1 MALERLQKIIAAA
14 GVASRRAA
22 EEMML
27 HGEVTVNGR
36 IVTELGTKA
45 DAQADAIKVRG
56 KLINAQLLQREMK
69 YYLINKPRG
78 YVSTVSDPQGRTI
91 VAHLLP
97 PSKRRGLHPVG
108 RLDYNTEGLILMTND
123 GDLTHLLTK
132 GGTVEKVYHVK
143 VKGSPN
149 VELIDRLRRGIKLGQ
164 SHTAPAQITLMER
177 TKEGGNTWFEVIL
190 KEGKNQQIRK
200 MFDHIH
206 HSVTKLRRVRIGHL
220 TDKELPV
227 GQFRELKPG
236 EVKRFFQ
243 PVQAPKKN
251 KAKKPRAGARSGSRA
266 GSRARSHS

>member
-1 MALERLQKIIAAA
+1 MAQERLQKIIAAT

-27 HGEVTVNGR
+27 RGEVTVNGR
-36 IVTELGTKA
+36 VVTELGTKA
-45 DAQADAIKVRG
+45 DAQTDAIKVRG
-56 KLINAQLLQREMK
+56 KLINAQLINRELK
-69 YYLINKPRG
+69 YYLVNKPRG
-78 YVSTVSDPQGRTI
+78 YVSTVADPQGRTI

-108 RLDYNTEGLILMTND
+108 RLDYNTEGLIVLTND

-143 VKGSPN
+143 VKGAPDDEA
-149 VELIDRLRRGIKLGQ
+149 VERLRRGVKLGQ
-164 SHTAPAQITLMER
+164 SRTAPARVSVMER
-177 TKEGGNTWFEVIL
+177 TKKGGNTWFEVVL
-190 KEGKNQQIRK
+190 REGKNQQIRK
-200 MFDHIH
+200 MFDSIR

-220 TDKELPV
+220 TDEGLAV

-243 PVQAPKKN
+243 PAQAPKKH
-251 KAKKPRAGARSGSRA
+251 KAKKARAGARPRPPS
-266 GSRARSHS
+266 

>member
-1 MALERLQKIIAAA
+1 MAQERLQKIIAAA

-45 DAQADAIKVRG
+45 DAQTDAIKVKG
-56 KLINAQLLQREMK
+56 KLINAQLLNREMK
-69 YYLINKPRG
+69 YYLVNKPRG
-78 YVSTVSDPQGRTI
+78 YVSTVADPQGRTL

-97 PSKRRGLHPVG
+97 PSKRRGIHPVG
-108 RLDYNTEGLILMTND
+108 RLDYNTEGLILLTND

-143 VKGSPN
+143 VKGAPGD
-149 VELIDRLRRGIKLGQ
+149 ELIDRLRRGIKLGQ
-164 SHTAPAQITLMER
+164 SHTAPAQIKLLER
-177 TKEGGNTWFEVIL
+177 TKEGGNMWFEVVL
-190 KEGKNQQIRK
+190 REGKNQQIRK
-200 MFDHIH
+200 MFDYIH

-220 TDKELPV
+220 TDAGLAV
-227 GQFRELKPG
+227 GQFRELKPS

-251 KAKKPRAGARSGSRA
+251 KAKKARA
-266 GSRARSHS
+266 GSRARASS

>member
-1 MALERLQKIIAAA
+1 MAQERLQKIIAAA

-36 IVTELGTKA
+36 IVTELGSKA
-45 DAQADAIKVRG
+45 DAQTDAIKVKG
-56 KLINAQLLQREMK
+56 KLINAQLLSRELK
-69 YYLINKPRG
+69 YYLVNKPRG
-78 YVSTVSDPQGRTI
+78 YVSTVTDPQGRTI

-108 RLDYNTEGLILMTND
+108 RLDYNTEGLIVLTND

-143 VKGSPN
+143 VKGMPDD
-149 VELIDRLRRGIKLGQ
+149 EAIERLRRGIKLGQ
-164 SHTAPAQITLMER
+164 SRSAPAQIKLMER
-177 TKEGGNTWFEVIL
+177 TKKGGNAWFEVIL
-190 KEGKNQQIRK
+190 REGKNQQIRK
-200 MFDHIH
+200 MFDTVR

-220 TDKELPV
+220 TDEGLEV

-243 PVQAPKKN
+243 PVQAPKKY
-251 KAKKPRAGARSGSRA
+251 KAKKARGGARP
-266 GSRARSHS
+266 RSQS